1 MRLTFIAFL
10 LFSLTYSCLA
20 NVKIAF
26 VTDASL
32 HQQNSA
38 ILNGLRSVASEL
50 SFRYNKKFEI
60 SFMSASDAQAQA
72 QMLSKCYFSGFYGA
86 VLYPVSG
93 DIALSEKISELSKM
107 KFFTVLLGD
116 KLSSK
121 DVVSKVSTDDA
132 VRLKMIE
139 NVIKRRAKS
148 STKIACYFKA
158 EASQTLN
165 LSDDGA
171 KIAEL
176 LNGICSF
183 ENFKKIFA
191 PKILEIKA
199 FNFYSSYATSN
210 AVEIMRRDSFGEVFF
225 SPELLANMRPIEP
238 NVYREFA
245 LCVGGLPM
253 LEYYLAS
260 GQITDC
266 IYDDY
271 FGWGV
276 YAARALIERK
286 FADEKA
292 EVKSGRV
299 QLVAPMRVSSENYK
313 VFVSDWRKW
322 LK

>member
-1 MRLTFIAFL
+1 MRLTFITFL
-10 LFSLTYSCLA
+10 LFSLAYSCLA

-50 SFRYNKKFEI
+50 SFRYNKKIEV

-72 QMLSKCYFSGFYGA
+72 QMLSKCYFSGYSGA
-86 VLYPVSG
+86 ILLPTSE

-107 KFFTVLLGD
+107 KFFTVVLGD
-116 KLSSK
+116 KLLSK
-121 DVVSKVSTDDA
+121 DAIFRVSTDADI
-132 VRLKMIE
+132 RLKMME
-139 NVIKRRAKS
+139 NVVKRRSKS
-148 STKIACYFKA
+148 STKIAYYFK
-158 EASQTLN
+158 SDNFQTLN
-165 LSDDGA
+165 LSDDSA
-171 KIAEL
+171 KIANS

-266 IYDDY
+266 IYDDF

-276 YAARALIERK
+276 YAARALIEKK
-286 FADEKA
+286 FSDTNIRENSSK
-292 EVKSGRV
+292 V

-313 VFVSDWRKW
+313 VFVEDWRKW